1 MTATLE
7 PRVGDTG
14 QVNASPPSRTPLIV
28 LSALAVV
35 LVVASIVLALVVRQH
50 TSARDDLTRARAAA
64 LEAARQEIVNLD
76 SISAATVDADL
87 KRVVAGA
94 TGSFKELFTKAQADL
109 KQVVLQRKTVST
121 AQVRSAGVVRSDTDT
136 ATVLVAVDRTL
147 KDATTPQGVVQH
159 DRWILSLEKHGG
171 RWLVAKLEPV
181 S

>member
-1 MTATLE
+1 MTATLQR
-7 PRVGDTG
+7 RVGDTG
-14 QVNASPPSRTPLIV
+14 PVNASPPSRTPLIV
-28 LSALAVV
+28 LSALAAV
-35 LVVASIVLALVVRQH
+35 LVGASVVLALVVQQH
-50 TSARDDLTRARAAA
+50 TSDRDDLTRARAAA

-109 KQVVLQRKTVST
+109 KQVVLQRKTIST